1 MPLGDLKTSNN
12 LLFHLARM
20 EARGFDAEQV
30 LAGTGLTVEDVNV
43 DFFRPEPGQWRDII
57 SNIIR
62 LTEDPHIGIS
72 LGAEFKISDFGVL
85 GYAVLSSST
94 MSQAREIW
102 SKYSSLNEGISSRT
116 NTVSGDT
123 WVSEIEDTL
132 VLGELLPF
140 AVEEFA
146 SRTIELATCLTNR
159 PFPILE
165 MQLTYDPPDDM
176 TAYDR
181 RFNCPIS
188 FNQPRNLIFFDVD
201 HLNDPISLANEEVF
215 KLCERQCQLLASKM
229 SDGTM
234 LLQQIRATLVNNP
247 GEFPSL
253 EGMAKK
259 MKMGSRTLRR
269 RLAKEDLKYQQI
281 LDDTRKELAIQY
293 LEHTT
298 LTPKEIGFLL
308 GYASVSNFRRAFK
321 SWTGKKLTDFRP
333 PK

>member
-1 MPLGDLKTSNN
+1 MPLGGLKTSNN
-12 LLFHLARM
+12 LLFYLARM
-20 EARGFDAEQV
+20 EARGFVAEQV

-43 DFFRPEPGQWRDII
+43 DFFRPEPGQWRGAI

-62 LTEDPHIGIS
+62 LTDDPHIGIS

-102 SKYSSLNEGISSRT
+102 SKYSSLNQAIISRT
-116 NTVSGDT
+116 NTLSGDT
-123 WVSEIEDTL
+123 WVSEIEDAL

-140 AVEEFA
+140 AVEEFV
-146 SRTIELATCLTNR
+146 SRTIELATCLTNK
-159 PFPILE
+159 PFPIVE
-165 MQLTYDPPDDM
+165 MQLTYDAPDDL

-181 RFNCPIS
+181 RFNCPVS

-215 KLCERQCQLLASKM
+215 KLCERQCDLLASKM

-234 LLQQIRATLVNNP
+234 LLQQIRATLVKNP

-281 LDDTRKELAIQY
+281 LDDTRRELAIQY

>member
-1 MPLGDLKTSNN
+1 MLLGELKTSNK
-12 LLFHLARM
+12 LLFYLARM
-20 EARGFDAEQV
+20 EARGFDGEQV
-30 LAGTGLTVEDVNV
+30 LAGTGLTIEDVNV

-57 SNIIR
+57 FNIIR

-72 LGAEFKISDFGVL
+72 LGAEFKISNFGVL
-85 GYAVLSSST
+85 GYAALSSSS
-94 MSQAREIW
+94 MAQAREIW
-102 SKYSSLNEGISSRT
+102 SKYSTLNEGIISTT

-132 VLGELLPF
+132 ILGELLPF

-146 SRTIELATCLTNR
+146 SQTIELATCLTNR

-165 MQLTYDPPDDM
+165 MQLTYDPPENM
-176 TAYDR
+176 TVYDS

-188 FNQPRNLIFFDVD
+188 FNQSRNLIFFDVD

-215 KLCERQCQLLASKM
+215 QLCERQCQLFASRM
-229 SDGTM
+229 SDGNM
-234 LLQQIRATLVNNP
+234 LLRQIQATLVKNP
-247 GEFPSL
+247 GKFPSL
-253 EGMAKK
+253 EGTAKK

-269 RLAKEDLKYQQI
+269 RLAKENLKYQQI
-281 LDDTRKELAIQY
+281 LDDTRKALAIQY

>member
-1 MPLGDLKTSNN
+1 MPLNELKISNK
-12 LLFHLARM
+12 LLFYLARM
-20 EARGFDAEQV
+20 DARGFDAEQV
-30 LAGTGLTVEDVNV
+30 LAGTGLTTEDVNV
-43 DFFRPEPGQWRDII
+43 DFFRPEPGQWREII

-62 LTEDPHIGIS
+62 LTEDPHIGVA
-72 LGAEFKISDFGVL
+72 LGSELKISNFGVL

-94 MSQAREIW
+94 MAQAREIW
-102 SKYSSLNEGISSRT
+102 SKYSTLNEGIISTT
-116 NTVSGDT
+116 NTVSRNT
-123 WVSEIEDTL
+123 WVSEIKDTF
-132 VLGELLPF
+132 VLGELLRF
-140 AVEEFA
+140 AVEEFV
-146 SRTIELATCLTNR
+146 SQTIELATCLTNG
-159 PFPILE
+159 PFPIIE
-165 MQLTYDPPDDM
+165 MQLTYDPPEDM
-176 TAYDR
+176 TAYDS

-215 KLCERQCQLLASKM
+215 QLCERQCQLFASRM
-229 SDGTM
+229 SDGNM
-234 LLQQIRATLVNNP
+234 LLRQIRATLLKNP

-253 EGMAKK
+253 EGTAKK

-269 RLAKEDLKYQQI
+269 RLAKENLKYQQI